1 MPSGPSN
8 SSPSGSSK
16 GLQPL
21 ARWTAASWGMMMLRV
36 LPKSQARKPKGRQH
50 V

>member
-16 GLQPL
+16 SLEAL
-21 ARWTAASWGMMMLRV
+21 ARLSAASWGMRV
-36 LPKSQARKPKGRQH
+36 MSVLHQGQGRKPKGSQH